1 MNNGGISDLTTTI
14 IIILVLLVFWMLLK
28 QMGRKRKRRSFRSIS
43 ARDLRERYLRGD
55 ISPEEYEA
63 EKKRFEQK

>member
-1 MNNGGISDLTTTI
+1 MNNGGITDLTATI
-14 IIILVLLVFWMLLK
+14 IIILVLLVFWVLLK

-43 ARDLRERYLRGD
+43 PGDLRERYLRGE

-63 EKKRFEQK
+63 QKKRFERK